1 MYPGNMLSSTNSDLQ
16 AGLQAESIRD
26 DLVSIIHSGDI
37 SSREDHLKSNV
48 ISSLFCLSLCEPQEH
63 RTTPDC
69 LSSSLSIFQID
80 LMVPEIF

>member
-1 MYPGNMLSSTNSDLQ
+1 MYPGNMLSGTNSDLQ

-26 DLVSIIHSGDI
+26 DLVSMIYSADI
-37 SSREDHLKSNV
+37 SSQEDNLKTNV
-48 ISSLFCLSLCEPQEH
+48 LSRLFRLSLCEPQEH